1 MLGAMMHFTGTLL
14 LKIPFAVS
22 LILSLGTVSVAA
34 IVIEAMA
41 INPLRKRNA
50 SVVMMVMSFIA
61 FSVLFKNIAELI
73 WGKYPLVVGGFFSL
87 DQFQIGR
94 IAVQSQSV
102 AVMMATV
109 VSLLILWWFFSKT
122 LYGMAVM
129 ASAYNVRMA
138 YLCGVSVRK
147 MIITSFILSAASSA
161 LAGVVVGPI
170 SFISASMGF
179 ELGIKGFSAAV
190 VGGMGSPVG
199 AIIGGLLL
207 GILESFLGTY
217 ISTAY
222 STLMAFTAMLIVLYV
237 RPEGILGVAS
247 R

>member
-1 MLGAMMHFTGTLL
+1 MFAQIVVSGITMGCIYAMVGFGFALVFNSTQIFNFAQGEFLMLGAMMHFTGTLL

-109 VSLLILWWFFSKT
+109 VS
-122 LYGMAVM
+122 Y
-129 ASAYNVRMA
+129 
-138 YLCGVSVRK
+138 
-147 MIITSFILSAASSA
+147 
-161 LAGVVVGPI
+161 
-170 SFISASMGF
+170 
-179 ELGIKGFSAAV
+179 
-190 VGGMGSPVG
+190 
-199 AIIGGLLL
+199 
-207 GILESFLGTY
+207 
-217 ISTAY
+217 
-222 STLMAFTAMLIVLYV
+222 
-237 RPEGILGVAS
+237 
-247 R
+247 